1 MAAGD
6 FGEEWDSD
14 MYVGEAHQHA
24 PTRHGA
30 ARIRRQAKL
39 DAADSMSW
47 AWPPSSA
54 GASPPAGAPRY
65 VADNYPGDWGERW
78 DTEPTDPRRKG
89 ARISRQATTLDAK
102 QHWADVRRES
112 CGLEPKLD
120 YEYRA
125 APAHTCCAPH
135 WHA

>member
-1 MAAGD
+1 MG
-6 FGEEWDSD
+6 
-14 MYVGEAHQHA
+14 V
-24 PTRHGA
+24 
-30 ARIRRQAKL
+30 
-39 DAADSMSW
+39 
-47 AWPPSSA
+47 PPSSA

-65 VADNYPGDWGERW
+65 VTDNYPGDWGERW
-78 DTEPTDPRRKG
+78 DIEPTDPRRKG
-89 ARISRQATTLDAK
+89 ARISRQATLDAK